1 MGIFSKF
8 MGDKED
14 AKKIQ
19 KKLEQ
24 AQSIIRAYG
33 PVLEEKG
40 QKQLYVSDESKLP
53 YPKEQIKKA
62 ILIALIISNDPDTK
76 EMLKTGYLSLCLWQ
90 KGVGENDVMY
100 SFDPDIVNTNDS
112 PEKILQDLKEAEK
125 EMDSSWLT
133 IINHDRHSLRQ
144 EWDSLERFV
153 CRETR

>member
-1 MGIFSKF
+1 MGIFSGL

-24 AQSIIRAYG
+24 AQSIIRSYG

-62 ILIALIISNDPDTK
+62 IFIALIVSDDPDTR

-90 KGVGENDVMY
+90 MGVGEKDVMY
-100 SFDPDIVNTNDS
+100 SFDPDIVNINDS
-112 PEKILQDLKEAEK
+112 PEKIVQDLREAEK
-125 EMDSSWLT
+125 EMDSSWLR
-133 IINHDRHSLRQ
+133 IINHDRHSLKQ
-144 EWDSLERFV
+144 DLETLERLAK
-153 CRETR
+153 